1 MKRWAALTVLLY
13 VVALCALSGPVLGIA
28 FSKWWTS
35 YRSIPF
41 ADAFKLYRE
50 WGYWIWLGVM
60 GLGQALLLL
69 LPVTIAERRP
79 SRRRPLFVPV
89 LTATFFLANL
99 CAAGL
104 FSLLWAIFRDDA
116 FTVIEFFA
124 KPMTLDI
131 EHNALI
137 NQLVT
142 VTGLA
147 GLGNRDELTFLGGT
161 LTIIACFWLPWTLVF
176 LRFAKGA
183 DSESLLQRI
192 TRWLL
197 RGSILELLVA
207 VPSHVIV
214 RRREDCCAPGG
225 TFWGITMGLSVMLLC
240 FGPGVFFLFAE
251 RFNRLQP
258 KDPAGANH
266 TASANSTRPKPD

>member
-1 MKRWAALTVLLY
+1 VL
-13 VVALCALSGPVLGIA
+13 V
-28 FSKWWTS
+28 
-35 YRSIPF
+35 PF
-41 ADAFKLYRE
+41 
-50 WGYWIWLGVM
+50 
-60 GLGQALLLL
+60 
-69 LPVTIAERRP
+69 
-79 SRRRPLFVPV
+79 

-99 CAAGL
+99 CVAGL
-104 FSLLWAIFRDDA
+104 FSLLCAIFGDDA

-142 VTGLA
+142 ATGLTGFA
-147 GLGNRDELTFLGGT
+147 NRDELTFLGGT

-176 LRFAKGA
+176 FRLANAA
-183 DSESLLQRI
+183 DSEALLQRT

-207 VPSHVIV
+207 VPSHVIA

-240 FGPGVFFLFAE
+240 FGPGVFFLFVE

-258 KDPAGANH
+258 KDPARDNS
-266 TASANSTRPKPD
+266 TVSANSVLPKT